1 MRVARGFQS
10 PHRRPSKFLS
20 PVAVT
25 ASGRAKLSGL
35 RLERVP
41 DMLQKLRD
49 KTSGWI
55 ATVILGLLIIPF
67 AFVGIEQYL
76 GQRTDNAVA
85 HIDAP
90 PTWWPSAP
98 SFWPVS
104 VFWTHEKI
112 TSEEFRGRFEQERM
126 QRRAQQG
133 EAFDARAFESVDNKR
148 AILETMIDA
157 RVQEVAAQRNGLVVS
172 NAMVQK
178 AIMDVPGFQVDGK
191 FNYDRY
197 KLALASLTPPQN
209 EQQFEATVRQ
219 DLQRSMLALSVG
231 NSNFVTSAE
240 MDRLLRLMGERRDV
254 SVVLL
259 PPPAPDTAEV
269 SAADIQKWYDTH
281 TAQFRAPEMVE
292 IEFVEVDATKLPAAP
307 VADEAT
313 LRHRY
318 EQEKNRFVEAEQRLA
333 SHILVR
339 VDEKADAATQQA
351 AEDKA
356 KRLAEQAKAPGADF
370 AALARANSEDTGS
383 QATGGDLGWVAKGMM
398 VAPFEN
404 ALFAMKA
411 GEVSGPVKSE
421 FGWHV
426 IQLREVQ
433 TGSQQTF
440 EQVRDQLAHEQ
451 AEVDRERTVSD
462 FTSRL
467 VDLTL
472 KNPSSLAPAARD
484 MNLPLQKLGPFA
496 RTNAPGIGA
505 NPALQ
510 RVAFSEEA
518 IQSGQISDPIELSPG
533 HSVLIRVVAHT
544 PEQAQPLAKVRDE
557 VIAAVR
563 ADRATKAAIKEAEAL
578 ADRVNKG
585 ETLDAI
591 AASKQL
597 PPPQVLPG
605 VPRGAPIPEASVSDA
620 IFAVEPPAAGKVSAG
635 HAVLSNG
642 GIVLFAV
649 SQVTPGDIASLPAE
663 QREVLQ
669 QQVAQVG
676 GGDDVRALVDSLR
689 KRVKV
694 QVIEQNL

>member
-1 MRVARGFQS
+1 VRVARRFQP
-10 PHRRPSKFLS
+10 PHRRPSKFLP

-563 ADRATKAAIKEAEAL
+563 ADRATKAAVKEAEAL

-620 IFAVEPPAAGKVSAG
+620 IFAVQPPAAGKVSAG